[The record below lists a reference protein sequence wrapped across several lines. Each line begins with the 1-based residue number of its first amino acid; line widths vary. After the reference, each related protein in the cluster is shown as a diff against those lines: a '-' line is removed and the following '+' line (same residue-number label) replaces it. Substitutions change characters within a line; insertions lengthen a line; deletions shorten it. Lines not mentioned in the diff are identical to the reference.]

1 MNSIAVSGEQRTK
14 LGKKGAKAARRAEL
28 IPCVLYGGENV
39 LHFSTNFKDIKE
51 LIYTSKFNLAEISID
66 GQVYKSIVKSIQ
78 FHPVSDEILHIDF
91 LQLVPGKK
99 LNAEIPV
106 VFEGSAPGE
115 KVGGKL
121 LQKLRRVK
129 VKTTPEQLVDA
140 LKLDISSLELGQSAR
155 VRDIQIPDEME
166 LMSSPGI
173 PVATIEVPRA
183 LRSAQ
188 AAAETEEAE

>member
-1 MNSIAVSGEQRTK
+1 MNSIAVSGEKRVE
-14 LGKKGAKAARRAEL
+14 LGKKGARSTRKAGL
-28 IPCVLYGGENV
+28 IPCVLYGGEDV
-39 LHFSTNFKDIKE
+39 IHFSTNFNDIKE
-51 LIYTSKFNLAEISID
+51 LIYTSKFNLAEITID
-66 GQVYKSIVKSIQ
+66 GQVFKSIIKSVQ
-78 FHPVSDEILHIDF
+78 YHPVNDEILHIDF

-99 LNAEIPV
+99 LNAEIPI

-129 VKTTPEQLVDA
+129 VKTDPEHLVAD
-140 LKLDISSLELGQSAR
+140 LKLNISSLELGQSAR

-183 LRSAQ
+183 LRSAK
-188 AAAETEEAE
+188 AAEAEAEG